1 MASIKIKGT
10 LESADLLGFP
20 LTLTL
25 NQSYTGAGKIKAFQK
40 FETTVKASPINPSIL
55 PGTAFSSADK
65 KVYIYIKNTSI
76 TATEHVNLY
85 IKYTTVLTAVELNA
99 KGCCTECEEG
109 ALEVDRFV
117 QIAKLGHGEHVFIPL
132 AEQDQLYTDSDVG
145 TPVLDYLVL
154 EN

>member
-20 LTLTL
+20 LTMTL
-25 NQSYTGAGKIKAFQK
+25 DQSYAGVGKIKSFQK
-40 FETTVKASPINPSIL
+40 FTTATKAGDPAVL

-65 KVYIYIKNTSI
+65 KVYIYIKNTSV
-76 TATEHVNLY
+76 TATEHINIY
-85 IKYTTVLTAVELNA
+85 IKVTTIPTAAELNA
-99 KGCCTECEEG
+99 IACCTECVETP
-109 ALEVDRFV
+109 LTVTRYV
-117 QIAKLGHGEHVFIPL
+117 QIAKLAFGEHLFIPL
-132 AEQDQLYTDSDVG
+132 AEQDHLYADAAAG